1 MELASNGGAAARFRR
16 FCEVRVPMIE
26 PPECLNSPAAWRSGD
41 LRHEEWLHVLSPA
54 EITEVEVAAKA
65 LVARSADLAT
75 LTAEDFPLPRLGE
88 RLGAILHNDV
98 LGGRGFAVIRG
109 LDVGRLSRAENATAF
124 IGMGAHLGH
133 ARPQNA
139 MGHLLGHVKNLGR
152 SSSDPTARLYQTNER
167 QTYHTDSADV
177 VGLMCLQ
184 PAKRGGRSSLVS
196 SVSIYNAMRAQA
208 PELALALFEPIET
221 DRRGEVAE
229 GQLPYFT
236 IPVFNWFEGHFACI
250 YQRQY
255 IDSARR
261 FAEVAPLTAQQ
272 RAALDMLDSH
282 ANDPGFH
289 IEIDF
294 HPGDIQLV
302 NNHVLLHDRT
312 SFEDWPEPERRRHL
326 LRLWLAPAA
335 AQPLPPVF
343 AQRFGSVIPGERGG
357 VGAPR
362 TCWNVPLDAQ

>member
-1 MELASNGGAAARFRR
+1 MGRRPHASADFAGAS
-16 FCEVRVPMIE
+16 MIE
-26 PPECLNSPAAWRSGD
+26 PPERIDSPAAWRSGD
-41 LRHEEWLHVLSPA
+41 LRGDAWLHVLSHTEIA
-54 EITEVEVAAKA
+54 EIEGAARA
-65 LVARSADLAT
+65 LADSNVNLAT
-75 LTAEDFPLPRLGE
+75 LTAKDFPIPGLAPRL
-88 RLGAILHNDV
+88 RAILHNDV

-109 LDVGRLSRAENATAF
+109 LDVGRLTRAEAAAAF
-124 IGMGAHLGH
+124 MGIGAHLGA

-167 QTYHTDSADV
+167 QTYHTDSCDV
-177 VGLMCLQ
+177 VGLMCLR

-196 SVSIYNAMRAQA
+196 SVSIHNAMRARD
-208 PELALALFEPIET
+208 PALALTLFAPIET

-229 GQLPYFT
+229 GELPYFT
-236 IPVFNWFEGHFACI
+236 IPVFNWFEGHFAGI

-261 FAEVAPLTAQQ
+261 FAEVAPLSAQQ
-272 RAALDMLDSH
+272 RAALDMLDAC
-282 ANDPGFH
+282 ANDSTFH

-312 SFEDWPEPERRRHL
+312 AFEDWPEPERRRHL

-343 AQRFGSVIPGERGG
+343 AQRFGSVIPGARGG

-362 TCWNVPLDAQ
+362 AIWNVPLDAE